1 MKSSTINIPLG
12 LKILEYG
19 ARTITM
25 STEITIT
32 LPDGSQKQAPV
43 GISGLEIASMI
54 GAGLAKAAIAFSV
67 NGEQRDLSDTV
78 SQDADISIFTI
89 DTDEGLEIMRHTVAA
104 QVLARAIKNL
114 YPLAKLAI
122 GPTIENGFYYDFL
135 SEETVSIDDL
145 PKIEKEMEKIV
156 ASKSEIL
163 KTVHSKQDA
172 VKSFADINEEYK
184 VKIIEDSD
192 QEDNFQLYKQGDS
205 GFIDLCRG
213 PHLPSLE
220 KVGAFKLTKIA
231 GAYWKGDSKN
241 EMLSRI
247 YGTAWK
253 NEKDLKKH
261 LNLLEEAAKRD
272 HRKLAKE
279 MDLFHLQEE
288 APGMVFWHPKGWSI
302 YVVLQ
307 NYMRTKQ
314 MAHGYQEINTP
325 LVVDRKLWEASGHWD
340 KYRENMFITEIDEEH
355 ANEKR
360 VNALKPM
367 NCPCHVQVYN
377 QGLKSYRDLPVRFAE
392 FGSCHRYEASGT
404 MHGLMRVRGFT
415 QDDGHIFCTEDQI
428 ESETADFISLLS
440 NIYTELGFESFDIK
454 LSTRPETR
462 VGSDEVWDKAEQAL
476 EAAIKKLDIPY
487 TIEEGEGAFYGPKLD
502 FVLTDAIGRE
512 WQCGTFQ
519 ADFNLPER
527 LEAEY
532 VGEDGSK
539 HRPVM
544 MHRAILGS
552 FERFIGILI
561 ENYSG
566 KLPLWLAPTQLSILT
581 VTEEVND
588 YASGLKEK
596 FESLNLR
603 VELDSRNEKIGYK
616 IREHSKAKVP
626 LMAVIGKE
634 EMSANN
640 VSIRNLRENET
651 NTYSIEDALALLSR
665 DSVIPS

>member
-1 MKSSTINIPLG
+1 
-12 LKILEYG
+12 
-19 ARTITM
+19 M

-67 NGEQRDLSDTV
+67 NGEQRDLSDIV
-78 SQDADISIFTI
+78 SQDSDISIFTV
-89 DTDEGLEIMRHTVAA
+89 DSDEGLEIMRHTVAA

-114 YPLAKLAI
+114 YPSAKLAI
-122 GPTIENGFYYDFL
+122 GPTIDDGFYYDFL
-135 SEETVSIDDL
+135 CDQTVSIDDL

-156 ASKSEIL
+156 ASKDLIK
-163 KTVHSKQDA
+163 KTIHSKDDA
-172 VKSFADINEEYK
+172 IKGFADLDESYK
-184 VKIIEDSD
+184 VKIIEDSG
-192 QEDNFQLYKQGDS
+192 QESDFQIYNQGDS

-213 PHLPSLE
+213 PHLPSLD
-220 KVGAFKLTKIA
+220 KVGSFKLTKIS
-231 GAYWKGDSKN
+231 GAYWKGDSNN
-241 EMLSRI
+241 EMLTRV

-253 NEKDLKKH
+253 NDKDLNKY
-261 LNLLEEAAKRD
+261 LTLLEEAEKRD
-272 HRKLAKE
+272 HRKLAKQ
-279 MDLFHLQEE
+279 MDLFHMQEE

-302 YVVLQ
+302 YIALQ
-307 NYMRTKQ
+307 NYIRKKQ
-314 MAHGYQEINTP
+314 IANGYDEINTP

-377 QGLKSYRDLPVRFAE
+377 HGLKSYRDLPIRLAE
-392 FGSCHRYEASGT
+392 FGACHRYEASGT

-428 ESETADFISLLS
+428 ESETASFIALLS
-440 NIYTELGFESFDIK
+440 NIYTDLGFDTFDIK
-454 LSTRPETR
+454 LSTRPEVR
-462 VGSDEVWDKAEQAL
+462 VGSDEVWDKAENAL
-476 EAAIKKLDIPY
+476 EAAIKKLDLPY
-487 TIEEGEGAFYGPKLD
+487 SVEEGGGAFYGPKLD

-527 LEAEY
+527 LDAEY
-532 VGEDGSK
+532 VGEDGTK

-552 FERFIGILI
+552 FERFLGVLI
-561 ENYSG
+561 ENYAG
-566 KLPLWLAPTQLSILT
+566 KLPLWLAPTQIVFMT
-581 VTEEVND
+581 VTDEVSD
-588 YASGLKEK
+588 YASSLKAQCDA
-596 FESLNLR
+596 LNLR
-603 VELDSRNEKIGYK
+603 AELDLRNEKIGYK
-616 IREHSKAKVP
+616 IREHSTAKVP

-634 EMSANN
+634 EMASNT
-640 VSIRNLRENET
+640 VSIRNLSENKT
-651 NTYSIEDALALLSR
+651 DTYSVEEALDLLV
-665 DSVIPS
+665 DSSSLPS